1 MYINK
6 IHILS
11 DISCIFHRLST
22 SCEYVGI
29 SVQNNRQRVQTRRNG
44 TTIGKNAC

>member
-11 DISCIFHRLST
+11 DFSCIFHILST
-22 SCEYVGI
+22 SYEYVGI
-29 SVQNNRQRVQTRRNG
+29 NVGNNRQHV
-44 TTIGKNAC
+44 